1 MTLVARNYAYGG
13 VWRSL
18 VFCGSSES
26 GVRRSVLCR
35 CVWQECGFC
44 HREDVCET
52 LKDKSAKM
60 FHSRH
65 TPRNFNVLRPNLRWE
80 LSQRMVSIITA

>member
-18 VFCGSSES
+18 VFGGSSES

-44 HREDVCET
+44 HREDVFTFKCVT
-52 LKDKSAKM
+52 NSL
-60 FHSRH
+60 
-65 TPRNFNVLRPNLRWE
+65 VLYVL
-80 LSQRMVSIITA
+80 